1 MNRFKELF
9 ASMLKCILL
18 LLQQTGSAI
27 SHVFFLKSW
36 NINIKFPLILRIS
49 NYAYVWISLKHL
61 FINKNKIKHYLFF
74 QGLNPDQYVSVQ
86 QIRCYILDGVNRI
99 KTAHWKNHPK
109 KTTFLLILFRWRL
122 KRMFDYAVDTWVV
135 VTYGNQ
141 RFSGFIEDE
150 TVKILYFLPCKQE
163 VLQKKLI
170 KLPFLIAKWTSF

>member
-1 MNRFKELF
+1 MNRLKELF

-74 QGLNPDQYVSVQ
+74 QDLNPDQYVSAQ
-86 QIRCYILDGVNRI
+86 QIRLLYPWWSKQDKDSTLKEPSKKDDFPIDSIQMEI
-99 KTAHWKNHPK
+99 KKNVW
-109 KTTFLLILFRWRL
+109 LCSW
-122 KRMFDYAVDTWVV
+122 
-135 VTYGNQ
+135 
-141 RFSGFIEDE
+141 
-150 TVKILYFLPCKQE
+150 
-163 VLQKKLI
+163 
-170 KLPFLIAKWTSF
+170 